1 MYFFLRTQLQPFD
14 AGIIKNFKVKYQK
27 KLLRHVIARTSIDH
41 SATDIAEEANI
52 FRAIIWLAAAWKEVS
67 EMTIKNYFAKCHI
80 TQQVVENDKSE
91 LDDEFSE
98 LFKELIEMNEAEN
111 NFTAE

>member
-1 MYFFLRTQLQPFD
+1 
-14 AGIIKNFKVKYQK
+14 
-27 KLLRHVIARTSIDH
+27 
-41 SATDIAEEANI
+41 
-52 FRAIIWLAAAWKEVS
+52 
-67 EMTIKNYFAKCHI
+67 MTIKNYFAKCRI

-98 LFKELIEMNEAEN
+98 FFKGLIEMNEAEN

>member
-52 FRAIIWLAAAWKEVS
+52 FLAIIWLAAAWKEVS
-67 EMTIKNYFAKCHI
+67 EMTIKNYFAKCRI